1 MKLRTIVKIAVTSS
15 VVLLCAGFVMYSFFR
30 LSAADGQRNFNLYE
44 LVPATT
50 SAVFATDDVLEFVT
64 ETDNLTCSKERQYLY
79 VSKLFSYLK
88 HSLYELDRQIRAKIY
103 FITLSA
109 ENLRLQRRK
118 DNNLPDGGR

>member
-50 SAVFATDDVLEFVT
+50 SAVFAK
-64 ETDNLTCSKERQYLY
+64 NGNTCMYPSC
-79 VSKLFSYLK
+79 FP
-88 HSLYELDRQIRAKIY
+88 
-103 FITLSA
+103 T
-109 ENLRLQRRK
+109 
-118 DNNLPDGGR
+118 

>member
-30 LSAADGQRNFNLYE
+30 LSAADGQRNFNLYV

-79 VSKLFSYLK
+79 VSKLFSYLTFPV
-88 HSLYELDRQIRAKIY
+88 RT
-103 FITLSA
+103 F
-109 ENLRLQRRK
+109 RR
-118 DNNLPDGGR
+118 

>member
-30 LSAADGQRNFNLYE
+30 LSAADGEKNFNLYE

-88 HSLYELDRQIRAKIY
+88 TFPVRT
-103 FITLSA
+103 F
-109 ENLRLQRRK
+109 RR
-118 DNNLPDGGR
+118 